1 MKRSAAVLVAL
12 ALAGPLAACGGD
24 DGDERTL
31 VSGSSSPSAESS
43 STSPP
48 SAPPSAAPVE
58 PPAAPP
64 SDEQAQEAA
73 PEAFPADVTADVS
86 EETSGGPLSVR
97 DVRVGHHDGYD
108 RVVFELAGREPGQA
122 GWRIE
127 YVDEPSQQGSGNPVE
142 VGGAAALSVLVLG
155 TGYPMDTGVE
165 EPAADPALPGD
176 LEVVEDVVLGSVF
189 EGQYEAFIGTASRQP
204 FRVFRLSDPERVVID
219 VQTP

>member
-31 VSGSSSPSAESS
+31 VSGSASSSAEASPSQDVP
-43 STSPP
+43 T
-48 SAPPSAAPVE
+48 PSAAPVE
-58 PPAAPP
+58 PTAAPTSGGEP
-64 SDEQAQEAA
+64 QEAA
-73 PEAFPADVTADVS
+73 PEDFPADVTADVQ
-86 EETSGGPLSVR
+86 EDTSGGPLSVR
-97 DVRVGHHDGYD
+97 DVRVAHHDGYD
-108 RVVFELAGREPGQA
+108 RVVFELAGREPGTA
-122 GWRIE
+122 GWRVE

-176 LEVVEDVVLGSVF
+176 LEVVEDVVLGSVY
-189 EGQYEAFIGTASRQP
+189 EGQYEAFVGTASRQP